1 MKLESIYTSRKI
13 YWISWPISWRK
24 AEGSGLENG
33 AKAWNSCSNQ
43 YVEAEVNNVV
53 DYLEKRIHKLVAKAP
68 TSLLSG
74 YHPEVDVTGEF
85 DAADASYYHS
95 LIDIIRCIVE
105 LGRIDITCEVLMIS
119 SHLELPCKGNLKEV
133 LHVFVYFKN
142 KMNSELVF
150 DPTIPEIGMDSFQ
163 TCPTQLQA

>member
-1 MKLESIYTSRKI
+1 MF
-13 YWISWPISWRK
+13 
-24 AEGSGLENG
+24 GS
-33 AKAWNSCSNQ
+33 KQ
-43 YVEAEVNNVV
+43 YVKSAFNNAV
-53 DYLEKRIHKLVAKAP
+53 DYLVKRSQKLVVKSP
-68 TSLLSG
+68 TPLLSG
-74 YHPEVDVTGEF
+74 YCPEVDVTGEF
-85 DAADASYYHS
+85 DAVDASYYHS

-119 SHLELPCKGNLKEV
+119 SHLELSCKGNLKEV